1 MCYRRETYERFLSGR
16 ACWIVALSSFL
27 VVPTGT
33 WARAQVSTTT
43 RTLPPAAATQTTTT
57 IGHQADTR
65 TGQTVSGLSGGDD
78 AAIIGGIAGGTA
90 LLIWAI
96 HHHEH
101 SLPSPESLF
110 QKGPQVPQNVAM
122 SHLIVDGLIGP
133 GWPVGVDFTL
143 EGQGSLMLDIT
154 TADKG
159 QYHQILTNDLNGRG
173 IVITRPPGLPDKVQ
187 AATFDLEA
195 IPAAG
200 SNLPPPGEYWNPHKP
215 QGRQGPSKEPRRPF
229 GTPATRTIDSSARL
243 PSLKVHLARVT
254 TSGDQATTQSPLSP
268 RHARICRRCWPGVPF
283 VSFPW
288 REPCACSSGVAGLRG
303 VSVSCF
309 ITIWLSLSPVYIKS
323 ARTLL
328 KSEWE

>member
-78 AAIIGGIAGGTA
+78 AAIIGGITGGTA

-200 SNLPPPGEYWNPHKP
+200 SNLPPPVMRVYGIAAGEHAV
-215 QGRQGPSKEPRRPF
+215 GSIAIDEVTFGPS
-229 GTPATRTIDSSARL
+229 TLQMNQPAQYGFHSHSDFSNVRADFMYTG
-243 PSLKVHLARVT
+243 LKDNQIVMKQDT
-254 TSGDQATTQSPLSP
+254 ETPLSP
-268 RHARICRRCWPGVPF
+268 ATPDEHAQGSLQGKDTKGTPGQHLLQIRA
-283 VSFPW
+283 W
-288 REPCACSSGVAGLRG
+288 RGDSGDWVVA
-303 VSVSCF
+303 
-309 ITIWLSLSPVYIKS
+309 WSPDVV
-323 ARTLL
+323 TLA
-328 KSEWE
+328 K